1 MPYFIVAMEG
11 GVFEKLIVEAEH
23 EVRAYETVE
32 DISGCADLGELVD
45 GSATLTEEVIG
56 QPYPIFSRASV
67 DAMWLKRE
75 QDHEGR

>member
-1 MPYFIVAMEG
+1 MPYFIVTMEG
-11 GVFEKLIVEAEH
+11 GVFEKLIVEADH
-23 EVRAYETVE
+23 EVQAYWTAD
-32 DISGCADLGELVD
+32 DISGCADLGGPVD
-45 GSATLTEEVIG
+45 MSATLAEEVIG

>member
-1 MPYFIVAMEG
+1 MPYFIVTMEG
-11 GVFEKLIVEAEH
+11 GVFEKLIVEAEN
-23 EVRAYETVE
+23 EVRAHETAD
-32 DISGCADLGELVD
+32 DISGCAGLGDPVET
-45 GSATLTEEVIG
+45 SPTLTEEVIG